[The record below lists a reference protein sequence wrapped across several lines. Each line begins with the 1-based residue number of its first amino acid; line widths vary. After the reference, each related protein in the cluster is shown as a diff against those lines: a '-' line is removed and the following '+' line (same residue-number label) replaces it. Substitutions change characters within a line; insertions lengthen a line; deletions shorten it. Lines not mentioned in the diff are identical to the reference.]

1 MSVKQ
6 GEISSRHLGFPP
18 DMSVHLWGYPYPISS
33 ILPAMAENYQS
44 KRERWQRQ
52 RETFPPALQDVA
64 LSMVDSIGALE
75 EPARQ
80 MLATVFSD
88 LESIPKAITLLD
100 IFPDIP
106 ADMLLRFANS
116 EKGISW
122 QSIQTSIAPKVQPPS
137 KANIAEDLLTL
148 ADLLQGFYP
157 GMPRTAAEALAASST
172 MQAALQVVRSV
183 RLAHEDAKSDFV
195 HLCLYGLFK
204 ESTHALEA
212 AIRANPAFLNAARQ
226 SALWSE

>member
-1 MSVKQ
+1 
-6 GEISSRHLGFPP
+6 
-18 DMSVHLWGYPYPISS
+18 
-33 ILPAMAENYQS
+33 MAENYQS

-52 RETFPPALQDVA
+52 RETFPLALQDVA

-80 MLATVFSD
+80 LLAEVFAD

-106 ADMLLRFANS
+106 ADMLLRLANA
-116 EKGISW
+116 ETGISW
-122 QSIQTSIAPKVQPPS
+122 QSIQAPTPTKAQRTS
-137 KANIAEDLLTL
+137 KANIAEDLLAL

-157 GMPRTAAEALAASST
+157 GMPRTAAEALAASTT
-172 MQAALQVVRSV
+172 MQAALEVVKSV
-183 RLAHEDAKSDFV
+183 RLAREDAKSDFI

-204 ESTHALEA
+204 ENTQALEA
-212 AIRANPAFLNAARQ
+212 AIRANPVFLNAARQ

>member
-1 MSVKQ
+1 
-6 GEISSRHLGFPP
+6 
-18 DMSVHLWGYPYPISS
+18 
-33 ILPAMAENYQS
+33 MAESYQS

-52 RETFPPALQDVA
+52 RETFPLALQDVA

-80 MLATVFSD
+80 MLATIYSELD
-88 LESIPKAITLLD
+88 SIPKAITLLD

-106 ADMLLRFANS
+106 ADMLLRFANA
-116 EKGISW
+116 EKSISW
-122 QSIQTSIAPKVQPPS
+122 QSIQTPVEPKVQSPS

-172 MQAALQVVRSV
+172 MQAALQVVKSV
-183 RLAHEDAKSDFV
+183 RLAREDAKSDFI
-195 HLCLYGLFK
+195 HLCLYGLFR
-204 ESTHALEA
+204 ESTHALES

-226 SALWSE
+226 SALWAE

>member
-1 MSVKQ
+1 
-6 GEISSRHLGFPP
+6 
-18 DMSVHLWGYPYPISS
+18 
-33 ILPAMAENYQS
+33 MAENYQS

-52 RETFPPALQDVA
+52 RETFPPALQDIA
-64 LSMVDSIGALE
+64 LSTVDSIGALE

-80 MLATVFSD
+80 LLAEVFSE

-106 ADMLLRFANS
+106 ADMLLRFANA
-116 EKGISW
+116 EKSISW
-122 QSIQTSIAPKVQPPS
+122 QSIQTPVEPKVQSPS

-172 MQAALQVVRSV
+172 MQAALQVVKSV
-183 RLAHEDAKSDFV
+183 RLARENAKSDFI

-204 ESTHALEA
+204 ENTSALEA
-212 AIRANPAFLNAARQ
+212 EIRANPAFLNAARQ
-226 SALWSE
+226 SSLWAE

>member
-1 MSVKQ
+1 
-6 GEISSRHLGFPP
+6 
-18 DMSVHLWGYPYPISS
+18 
-33 ILPAMAENYQS
+33 MAESYQS
-44 KRERWQRQ
+44 KRERWQRL
-52 RETFPPALQDVA
+52 RETFPQALQDVA
-64 LSMVDSIGALE
+64 LSLVDSIAALE

-80 MLATVFSD
+80 LLATVFID

-106 ADMLLRFANS
+106 ADTLLRFANA
-116 EKGISW
+116 EQGISW
-122 QSIQTSIAPKVQPPS
+122 QSIQTPIAPKAQSPS

-172 MQAALQVVRSV
+172 MQAALQVVKSL
-183 RLAHEDAKSDFV
+183 RLAREDAKSDFV

-204 ESTHALEA
+204 ENTQSLEA
-212 AIRANPAFLNAARQ
+212 EIRANPAFLNAARQ
-226 SALWSE
+226 SALWAE

>member
-1 MSVKQ
+1 MT
-6 GEISSRHLGFPP
+6 
-18 DMSVHLWGYPYPISS
+18 
-33 ILPAMAENYQS
+33 ENYQS

-64 LSMVDSIGALE
+64 LSLVDSIISLE

-80 MLATVFSD
+80 RLAEVFAD

-100 IFPDIP
+100 IFPDLP
-106 ADMLLRFANS
+106 TDTLLRFANA

-122 QSIQTSIAPKVQPPS
+122 LNVQTPATPKVQSPS
-137 KANIAEDLLTL
+137 KAHIAEDLLTL

-172 MQAALQVVRSV
+172 MQAALQVVKSL
-183 RLAHEDAKSDFV
+183 RLARENGRSDFV
-195 HLCLYGLFK
+195 SLCLYGLFK
-204 ESTHALEA
+204 ESTKVLEA
-212 AIRANPAFLNAARQ
+212 DIRANPAFLNAARQ
-226 SALWSE
+226 SALWAE

>member
-1 MSVKQ
+1 
-6 GEISSRHLGFPP
+6 
-18 DMSVHLWGYPYPISS
+18 
-33 ILPAMAENYQS
+33 MAESYQS

-64 LSMVDSIGALE
+64 LSLVDSITSLE

-80 MLATVFSD
+80 RLAEVFAD

-100 IFPDIP
+100 IFPDLP
-106 ADMLLRFANS
+106 ADTLLRFANAERS
-116 EKGISW
+116 ISW
-122 QSIQTSIAPKVQPPS
+122 QSIQAPATPKVQSTP

-172 MQAALQVVRSV
+172 MQAALQVVKSL
-183 RLAHEDAKSDFV
+183 RLAREDSKSDFV
-195 HLCLYGLFK
+195 NLCLYGLFK
-204 ESTHALEA
+204 ESTSALEA
-212 AIRANPAFLNAARQ
+212 EIRANPAFLNAARQ
-226 SALWSE
+226 SAFWSE

>member
-1 MSVKQ
+1 
-6 GEISSRHLGFPP
+6 
-18 DMSVHLWGYPYPISS
+18 
-33 ILPAMAENYQS
+33 MAESYQS

-52 RETFPPALQDVA
+52 RETFPPTLQDVA

-80 MLATVFSD
+80 MLATVFAD

-100 IFPDIP
+100 IFPDMP
-106 ADMLLRFANS
+106 ADTLLRFANAD
-116 EKGISW
+116 KGISW
-122 QSIQTSIAPKVQPPS
+122 QSTQTPTTPAKAQSLP

-172 MQAALQVVRSV
+172 MQAALHVVKSL
-183 RLAHEDAKSDFV
+183 RLAREGAKSDFV
-195 HLCLYGLFK
+195 SLCLYGLFK
-204 ESTHALEA
+204 ENTQALETE
-212 AIRANPAFLNAARQ
+212 IRTNPAFLNAARQ
-226 SALWSE
+226 SALWTE

>member
-1 MSVKQ
+1 
-6 GEISSRHLGFPP
+6 
-18 DMSVHLWGYPYPISS
+18 
-33 ILPAMAENYQS
+33 MAENYQS

-52 RETFPPALQDVA
+52 RETFPPALQDIA
-64 LSMVDSIGALE
+64 LSTVDSIGALE

-80 MLATVFSD
+80 LLAEVFSE

-106 ADMLLRFANS
+106 ADMLLRFANA
-116 EKGISW
+116 EKSISW
-122 QSIQTSIAPKVQPPS
+122 QSIQTPVEPKVQSPS

-172 MQAALQVVRSV
+172 MQAALQVVKSV
-183 RLAHEDAKSDFV
+183 RLARENAKSDFI

-204 ESTHALEA
+204 ESTHALES

-226 SALWSE
+226 SALWAE

>member
-1 MSVKQ
+1 
-6 GEISSRHLGFPP
+6 
-18 DMSVHLWGYPYPISS
+18 
-33 ILPAMAENYQS
+33 MAESYQS

-64 LSMVDSIGALE
+64 LSLVDSITSLE

-80 MLATVFSD
+80 RLAEVFAD

-100 IFPDIP
+100 IFPDLP
-106 ADMLLRFANS
+106 TDTLLRFANA

-122 QSIQTSIAPKVQPPS
+122 QSIQAPATTKVQSTP

-148 ADLLQGFYP
+148 SDMLQGFYP

-172 MQAALQVVRSV
+172 MQAALQVVKSL
-183 RLAHEDAKSDFV
+183 RLAREDAKSDFV
-195 HLCLYGLFK
+195 SLCLYGLFK
-204 ESTHALEA
+204 ENTQSLEA
-212 AIRANPAFLNAARQ
+212 EIRANPAFLNAARQ
-226 SALWSE
+226 SALWAE

>member
-1 MSVKQ
+1 
-6 GEISSRHLGFPP
+6 
-18 DMSVHLWGYPYPISS
+18 MSVHLWGYPCPFSA
-33 ILPAMAENYQS
+33 ILPAMAESYQS

-52 RETFPPALQDVA
+52 REAFPPALQDVA

-75 EPARQ
+75 ETARQ
-80 MLATVFSD
+80 LLAEVFPELDS
-88 LESIPKAITLLD
+88 LPKAIALLD
-100 IFPDIP
+100 IFPDMP
-106 ADMLLRFANS
+106 ADMLLRFANAG
-116 EKGISW
+116 KGIAW
-122 QSIQTSIAPKVQPPS
+122 QSIQNPAPVKAQTTS

-172 MQAALQVVRSV
+172 MQAALQVVKSV
-183 RLAHEDAKSDFV
+183 RLAREDAKSDFI

-204 ESTHALEA
+204 EITHALEA

-226 SALWSE
+226 SALWAE